1 VAKLTNK
8 QLLSLNADLSA
19 QLAIALAAI
28 AELTIKVSSLVSVPV
43 EAIAVPVD
51 VVAATVEVVAVPVDV
66 VAATVEVVAVPD
78 APAPKV
84 FIETVLGNGWIDR
97 SCVYLSTRTAQAKRL
112 VLAALYKGSNRTVR
126 YNGVTVTVRTY
137 A

>member
-43 EAIAVPVD
+43 EAI
-51 VVAATVEVVAVPVDV
+51 AVPVDV